1 MSYSGLGSSSLPLYS
16 AGPLGVLLQ
25 DGLLTLPS
33 HISFPFSDSPSP
45 PPHPILLLAGPV
57 LKPLGVSPA

>member
-1 MSYSGLGSSSLPLYS
+1 MSYSGLGTSSLPLYS

-33 HISFPFSDSPSP
+33 RISFPFSDSRSP
-45 PPHPILLLAGPV
+45 PGP
-57 LKPLGVSPA
+57 LPLWGFYF